1 MSVVNCLSCF
11 SRRWPSRR
19 SRWLTVSEEE
29 AGDATG
35 NVLTVNTVAG
45 ALNVGIKG
53 DVNLDGRHTSIL
65 DVIKLVRILIG
76 KDAAP
81 VDGSTAFKI
90 ADMNSDGNLNIA
102 DVIAVVNDILGLPPS
117 KPIMSAPVQFADPIQ
132 GLASTALLKTG
143 YFGLLSFPRNRDQV

>member
-1 MSVVNCLSCF
+1 
-11 SRRWPSRR
+11 
-19 SRWLTVSEEE
+19 LTVSEEE

-102 DVIAVVNDILGLPPS
+102 DVIAIVNDILGLPPS

>member
-1 MSVVNCLSCF
+1 MVQGGGQAAALVGLTDTTLVNGF
-11 SRRWPSRR
+11 
-19 SRWLTVSEEE
+19 TVSS
-29 AGDATG
+29 
-35 NVLTVNTVAG
+35 TVAG

-53 DVNLDGRHTSIL
+53 DVNLDGQTSIL

-76 KDAAP
+76 KEAAP

-90 ADMNSDGNLNIA
+90 AYMNSDGNLHIA
-102 DVIAVVNDILGLPPS
+102 DVIAIVNDILGLPPS